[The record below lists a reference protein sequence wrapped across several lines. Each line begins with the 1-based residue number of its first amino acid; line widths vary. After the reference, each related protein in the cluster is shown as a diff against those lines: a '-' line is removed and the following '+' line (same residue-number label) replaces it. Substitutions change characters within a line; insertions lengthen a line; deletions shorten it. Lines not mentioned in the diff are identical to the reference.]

1 MNAGCLLRRWVLLA
15 SLVAMAVAHA
25 QGYPVRPIHFIV
37 GSAPGSVI
45 DVVTRQIGEGLAREL
60 RQPVLVENRFSAGG
74 IVALQAL
81 KSSTPDGYTLSVVAM
96 PQMSVSPTL
105 FKHLPYDP
113 VKDFAPIGI
122 LSRGPQLL
130 VVNPSVDANNPGAS
144 FHVD

>member
-60 RQPVLVENRFSAGG
+60 
-74 IVALQAL
+74 AL
-81 KSSTPDGYTLSVVAM
+81 KIWAFSHGMAGLIGSGAVSAM
-96 PQMSVSPTL
+96 E
-105 FKHLPYDP
+105 
-113 VKDFAPIGI
+113 AGR
-122 LSRGPQLL
+122 LSRGA
-130 VVNPSVDANNPGAS
+130 VDALLKDAGLAMPAGGKR
-144 FHVD
+144 